1 MKTITNIANIIDNS
15 GAVPFTTY
23 SNAVQTVI
31 NPAVGDGTIC
41 FKIICTC
48 DCRRTNCGSHC
59 RFPCCNCRNR
69 RDCCDCRNCC
79 CRR

>member
-31 NPAVGDGTIC
+31 NPAVGDDMIC

-48 DCRRTNCGSHC
+48 DCRRANCDSHY
-59 RFPCCNCRNR
+59 RFPSCDCRKSR
-69 RDCCDCRNCC
+69 GCCDCRNCC